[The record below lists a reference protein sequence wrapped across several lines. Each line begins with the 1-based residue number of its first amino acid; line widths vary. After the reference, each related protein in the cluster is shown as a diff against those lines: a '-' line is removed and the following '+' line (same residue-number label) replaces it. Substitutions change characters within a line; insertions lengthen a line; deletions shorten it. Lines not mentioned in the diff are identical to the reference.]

1 MAAEQKS
8 FPAQPVLI
16 VDDDQESLFALFVT
30 LRSAGITNLRTVS
43 DSASVP
49 QMLANERFSLVLLD
63 FNMPGLPDHAVLQ
76 KTAQLEGRPP
86 VVIVTGSSRPRD
98 LAQGSW
104 DEVVDCLVKP
114 VDRDR
119 LVRVV
124 RTALAGGR
132 ILHRPPRKRRLSSQ
146 KEAET

>member
-1 MAAEQKS
+1 MYGMATEQKT

-16 VDDDQESLFALFVT
+16 VDDDEASLFALVVT

-43 DSASVP
+43 DSTGAA
-49 QMLANERFSLVLLD
+49 QMLGSDAFSLMLVDL
-63 FNMPGLPDHAVLQ
+63 NMPGLPGHSVLR

-86 VVIVTGSSRPRD
+86 MVVITGSSRPVD
-98 LAQGSW
+98 LAKGAW
-104 DEVVDCLVKP
+104 DGVVDCLEKP

-124 RTALAGGR
+124 RTALAR
-132 ILHRPPRKRRLSSQ
+132 SR
-146 KEAET
+146 